1 MNPSSETD
9 PRPDWTHLLPREV
22 LHEIMRTL
30 QRGLPPPGTDDP
42 AERAERDRAALAAVV
57 SLLPETAFE
66 GRLAAQAVVAD
77 AWGLDCLRLAQERY
91 REFDIAR
98 KCKAQASS
106 LMREAKSA
114 LRELRRLQ
122 SDRGKRAKDEA
133 ASGRAEWVAHAVART
148 MAEVLM
154 EGGVSENDPGSR
166 DRGFETDVG
175 FSEDDFPAGPLTP
188 ALSPEAGERGKD
200 GDGLAAKH
208 QRGPV
213 AFPQGEIQAHS
224 QAPMGGQHHVGLAV
238 EQAGQDRGAAGG
250 QAG

>member
-1 MNPSSETD
+1 MMNSFSASETD
-9 PRPDWTHLLPREV
+9 PQPDWAHSLPREV

-66 GRLAAQAVVAD
+66 GRMAAQAVVAD

-133 ASGRAEWVAHAVART
+133 ASGRAEWVAHAVAGT

-175 FSEDDFPAGPLTP
+175 FSGDDFPAGSLTQ

-200 GDGLAAKH
+200 GDGVCGSSAVSAPGLPFGREQTKP
-208 QRGPV
+208 QRPDDCQGQSPLLKAGRVSPV
-213 AFPQGEIQAHS
+213 PS
-224 QAPMGGQHHVGLAV
+224 P
-238 EQAGQDRGAAGG
+238 
-250 QAG
+250 

>member
-66 GRLAAQAVVAD
+66 GRLAAQAVAAD

-106 LMREAKSA
+106 MMREAKSA

-122 SDRGKRAKDEA
+122 AAREKREKNEA
-133 ASGRAEWVAHAVART
+133 ASGRAAWTEHAVAGMMREAL
-148 MAEVLM
+148 AEVSD
-154 EGGVSENDPGSR
+154 GDVSGA
-166 DRGFETDVG
+166 ETGQG
-175 FSEDDFPAGPLTP
+175 FSEEDVPASPLTP
-188 ALSPEAGERGKD
+188 AVSPRVGERGAVGRRRSGNLDRDHNTRHFRITRKLRRMLD
-200 GDGLAAKH
+200 S
-208 QRGPV
+208 
-213 AFPQGEIQAHS
+213 GE
-224 QAPMGGQHHVGLAV
+224 GVGNGQV
-238 EQAGQDRGAAGG
+238 QD
-250 QAG
+250 

>member
-66 GRLAAQAVVAD
+66 GRMAAQAVVAD

-133 ASGRAEWVAHAVART
+133 ASGRAEWVAHAVAGT
-148 MAEVLM
+148 MAEVLAKKN
-154 EGGVSENDPGSR
+154 VSENDLDSR
-166 DRGFETDVG
+166 DKGSETDVG
-175 FSEDDFPAGPLTP
+175 FSEEDCPAGPLTP
-188 ALSPEAGERGKD
+188 ALSPDVGEREKDGEKEEAGVAVR
-200 GDGLAAKH
+200 
-208 QRGPV
+208 QPWRGPASPEPGCGS
-213 AFPQGEIQAHS
+213 AFRCRGGTPVPAHRRS
-224 QAPMGGQHHVGLAV
+224 
-238 EQAGQDRGAAGG
+238 
-250 QAG
+250 